1 MADNPRDPFER
12 GGVDTVRIL
21 AIAGGLLIF
30 LGISMSALA
39 WAYFAIVPAEAIAPA
54 HLPTPE
60 VRPDER
66 QQIHISLEQQRRRL
80 NQGAI
85 PIDRAMAAIA
95 AKGAHAY
102 DPIAPT
108 GQEKP

>member
-1 MADNPRDPFER
+1 MADNIRDPFER

-39 WAYFAIVPAEAIAPA
+39 WTYFAVVPAETIVPA
-54 HLPTPE
+54 HLPAPE

-66 QQIHISLEQQRRRL
+66 REIHASLEQQRRRL
-80 NQGAI
+80 DQGAI
-85 PIDRAMAAIA
+85 PIEHAMAAIV

-102 DPIAPT
+102 DPITPT
-108 GQEKP
+108 GREKP